1 MLGSAN
7 ALISFVRLEHGD
19 IYLINVARIV
29 KSTSNASDQFSI
41 GHSSFSGGVANPHS
55 LVKNKYFPSGENSS
69 FITNLARWVLK
80 TCN

>member
-19 IYLINVARIV
+19 IHLINVARIV

-41 GHSSFSGGVANPHS
+41 GHSSFQRRRRKPS
-55 LVKNKYFPSGENSS
+55 LASKE
-69 FITNLARWVLK
+69 
-80 TCN
+80 